1 MLLDEILHV
10 ADIDIN
16 SDFFFT
22 LANSGKSGL
31 QALTAI
37 SNNTRCLDVG
47 RLLMYTVWYRIV
59 GIIPI
64 KYLAVLV

>member
-16 SDFFFT
+16 SDFLFT

-31 QALTAI
+31 QASL
-37 SNNTRCLDVG
+37 S
-47 RLLMYTVWYRIV
+47 W
-59 GIIPI
+59 
-64 KYLAVLV
+64 